1 MKQQIVVPSPFHL
14 KTFENLKIIPTQLQW
29 RFLVIVLLLS
39 DVLML
44 GFAFRLAYFVRFEIG
59 LTIFQAEAFDSIL
72 FYQRL
77 VMILIPFWLV
87 IFGLGGAY
95 DRKKLLVGTQEY
107 SIIFNSAALG
117 MLSIIAFSF
126 LMPNFILSRGWL
138 FIAWGLVFFIPSV
151 SRFLLRRVVYLLRQ
165 QGFFVSN
172 AIIVGANNEGISLAA
187 QFSHRL
193 SSGLNILGFIDKK
206 FPVGKLVFEE
216 MQILGNLEQIDE
228 VVEAYKIEE
237 IILASSAISTR
248 DKVMEIFQKY
258 GVASNVNVRL
268 SSGLYEI
275 VTTGLSVQE
284 IASVPMFSINQV
296 RLTGVDVFFKAMLDY
311 CITIPGLLLISPL
324 FIFLFIAIKLDSPGP
339 AIYRRRV
346 MGVNGEQFDAF
357 KFRTMYINGDEILT
371 QHPELKA
378 ELEQNHKLKV
388 DPRITK
394 IGNFLR
400 KTSLDELPQL
410 LNVLKRDMSLVGPR
424 IIAPEEMKKYSKWD
438 INLLTVHPGITG
450 LWQVSGRSDLS
461 YKERVNLDMYYIR
474 NWSIWLDLQ
483 ILFQTIPVVFKGT
496 GAY

>member
-1 MKQQIVVPSPFHL
+1 MKQIVIQSPL
-14 KTFENLKIIPTQLQW
+14 QQKKTENLKFIPTHLQW
-29 RFLVIVLLLS
+29 RYLTFVLLVGDL
-39 DVLML
+39 LLL
-44 GFAFRLAYFVRFEIG
+44 GLAFRLAYFIRFETG
-59 LTIFQAEAFDSIL
+59 LTIFQEEAFDSEP

-77 VMILIPFWLV
+77 VMVLIPLWLV
-87 IFGLGGAY
+87 ILGLGGAY

-107 SIIFNSAALG
+107 STIFNSAALG
-117 MLSIIAFSF
+117 TLLIIAFSF
-126 LMPNFILSRGWL
+126 IYPDFILSRGWL
-138 FIAWGLVFFIPSV
+138 FIAWGLVFFLPAAG
-151 SRFLLRRVVYLLRQ
+151 RFLLRRFVYLLRRE
-165 QGFFVSN
+165 GYFVSN
-172 AIIVGANNEGISLAA
+172 AIIVGANNEGISLAS
-187 QFSHRL
+187 QFKHRV
-193 SSGLNILGFIDKK
+193 SSGLVIRGFIDKK
-206 FPVGKLVFEE
+206 IPVGKFVHEDLK
-216 MQILGNLEQIDE
+216 ILGDLDQIDDVIE
-228 VVEAYKIEE
+228 QYKIEE

-275 VTTGLSVQE
+275 ITTGLSVQE
-284 IASVPMFSINQV
+284 IGSVPMFSINQV
-296 RLTGVDVFFKAMLDY
+296 RLTGIDVFLKAMLDY
-311 CITIPGLLLISPL
+311 CITIPGLLAISP
-324 FIFLFIAIKLDSPGP
+324 FFLFLLVAIKLDSPGP
-339 AIYRRRV
+339 AIHRRRV

-357 KFRTMYINGDEILT
+357 KFRTMYVNGDEILA

-378 ELEQNHKLKV
+378 ELEQNHKLKN
-388 DPRITK
+388 DPRITR
-394 IGNFLR
+394 IGHFLR

-424 IIAPEEMKKYSKWD
+424 IIAPDEMKKYSKWD

-483 ILFQTIPVVFKGT
+483 ILFQTIPVVLKGT

>member
-1 MKQQIVVPSPFHL
+1 MKQIVIQTPFQTKSFESLKVVP
-14 KTFENLKIIPTQLQW
+14 NYLQW
-29 RFLVIVLLLS
+29 RVLLVVLLLS
-39 DVLML
+39 DVMTL

-59 LTIFQAEAFDSIL
+59 LTIFQAGAFDSMV

-77 VMILIPFWLV
+77 VMILIPLWVV
-87 IFGLGGAY
+87 ILGLGGAY

-107 SIIFNSAALG
+107 SIFFNSAALG

-126 LMPNFILSRGWL
+126 ITPNFVLSRGWL
-138 FIAWGLVFFIPSV
+138 FIAWGFVFLFPSV
-151 SRFLLRRVVYLLRQ
+151 SRFFLRRVVYALRR

-172 AIIVGANNEGISLAA
+172 AIIVGANNEGISLAE
-187 QFSHRL
+187 QFRHRV

-206 FPVGKLVFEE
+206 FPVGKLVYEDL
-216 MQILGNLEQIDE
+216 QILGNLEQIDE
-228 VVEAYKIEE
+228 VVEAQKVEE

-248 DKVMEIFQKY
+248 DKVMEIFQNY

-275 VTTGLSVQE
+275 ITTGLSVQE

-296 RLTGVDVFFKAMLDY
+296 RLTGMDVFLKALLDY
-311 CITIPGLLLISPL
+311 CITIPGLLAISPL
-324 FIFLFIAIKLDSPGP
+324 FIFLYVAIKLDSPGP

-357 KFRTMYINGDEILT
+357 KFRTMYINGSEILER
-371 QHPELKA
+371 HPDLKA
-378 ELEQNHKLKV
+378 ELEKNHKLKE

-394 IGNFLR
+394 IGHFLR

-424 IIAPEEMKKYSKWD
+424 IIAPEEMKQYNQWD

>member
-1 MKQQIVVPSPFHL
+1 MKQIVIESPSRIKSFEAL
-14 KTFENLKIIPTQLQW
+14 KFIPGHLQW
-29 RFLVIVLLLS
+29 RYLTIVLLIS
-39 DVLML
+39 DFIML
-44 GFAFRLAYFVRFEIG
+44 GFSFRLAYFVRFELG
-59 LTIFQAEAFDSIL
+59 LNFFQQEAFDSIP

-77 VMILIPFWLV
+77 VMILIPLWVV

-95 DRKKLLVGTQEY
+95 DRKKLLGGTHEY

-117 MLSIIAFSF
+117 MLLIIAFSF
-126 LMPNFILSRGWL
+126 LWPNFILSRGWL
-138 FIAWGLVFFIPSV
+138 FLAWGFVFFFPSA
-151 SRFLLRRVVYLLRQ
+151 SRFLLRRLVYLMRKR
-165 QGFFVSN
+165 GFFVAN
-172 AIIVGANNEGISLAA
+172 AIIVGANNEGISLAT
-187 QFSHRL
+187 QFKHQV

-206 FPVGKLVFEE
+206 IPVGRLVHEDLR
-216 MQILGNLEQIDE
+216 ILGDLEQIDD
-228 VVEAYKIEE
+228 VIQQYKVEE

-258 GVASNVNVRL
+258 GVATNINVRL

-275 VTTGLSVQE
+275 ITTGLSVQE
-284 IASVPMFSINQV
+284 IGAVPMFSINQV
-296 RLTGVDVFFKAMLDY
+296 RLTGLDVFFKAVLDY
-311 CITIPGLLLISPL
+311 AITIPGLLVISPL
-324 FIFLFIAIKLDSPGP
+324 FIFLYIAVKLDSPGP
-339 AIYRRRV
+339 VIYRRRV

-357 KFRTMYINGDEILT
+357 KFRTMYINGNEILD

-378 ELEQNHKLKV
+378 ELEQNHKLKD

-410 LNVLKRDMSLVGPR
+410 INVLKRDMSLVGPR
-424 IIAPEEMKKYSKWD
+424 IIAPEEMKKYNKWD

-483 ILFQTIPVVFKGT
+483 ILFQTIPVVFRGT

>member
-1 MKQQIVVPSPFHL
+1 MKQIVIQSPF
-14 KTFENLKIIPTQLQW
+14 KSEYFENLKIIPSHLQW
-29 RFLVIVLLLS
+29 RILTVVLLINDFFLIG
-39 DVLML
+39 L
-44 GFAFRLAYFVRFEIG
+44 AFRLAYFIRFE
-59 LTIFQAEAFDSIL
+59 LDLEFFQPGAYDSIP

-77 VMILIPFWLV
+77 VMILIPLWLM
-87 IFGLGGAY
+87 ILGTAGAY

-107 SIIFNSAALG
+107 SMMFNSAALG
-117 MLSIIAFSF
+117 MLLIIAFSF
-126 LMPNFILSRGWL
+126 VWPNFVLSRGWL
-138 FIAWGLVFFIPSV
+138 FVAWGLVFLLPTLG
-151 SRFLLRRVVYLLRQ
+151 RFSLRRLVYMMRE
-165 QGFFVSN
+165 QGFFLSN

-187 QFSHRL
+187 QFQHRL
-193 SSGLNILGFIDKK
+193 SSGVTILGFIDKK
-206 FPVGKLVFEE
+206 FPVGRLVYEDLK
-216 MQILGNLEQIDE
+216 ILGNLEQIDE
-228 VVEAYKIEE
+228 VIEKYKIEE
-237 IILASSAISTR
+237 VILASSAISTR

-258 GVASNVNVRL
+258 GISSNVNVRL

-275 VTTGLSVQE
+275 ITTGLTVQE
-284 IASVPMFSINQV
+284 IVSVPMFSINQV
-296 RLTGVDVFFKAMLDY
+296 RLTGMDVFLKAMLDY
-311 CITIPGLLLISPL
+311 LITIPGLLLISPF
-324 FIFLFIAIKLDSPGP
+324 FIFLIIAIKLDSPGP

-357 KFRTMYINGDEILT
+357 KFRTMHVNGDEILAR
-371 QHPELKA
+371 HPELKA
-378 ELEQNHKLKV
+378 ELEQNHKLKD

-394 IGNFLR
+394 IGRFLR

-424 IIAPEEMKKYSKWD
+424 IIAPDEMKKYSKWD

-450 LWQVSGRSDLS
+450 LWQVSGRSDLT